1 MQRLQDVGREV
12 RTRHS
17 CMQGGLAVDQRPTKI
32 YDTQTLPIGKNPN
45 CARKRGTHSLYFRSL
60 SCCSKPGYGPQG
72 DDS

>member
-1 MQRLQDVGREV
+1 MQRLQDVGRVV

-17 CMQGGLAVDQRPTKI
+17 CMQGGLAVHQRPTEI

-45 CARKRGTHSLYFRSL
+45 CARKRGTLPLRFRGV
-60 SCCSKPGYGPQG
+60 SCCPKPDFGLQG